1 MLQEG
6 DVVYLVSLSRPAL
19 LRVLLDEL
27 RFLGLYAREEA
38 ATEQWL
44 STFVERRLD
53 AWVTLW
59 LLPRMQTVQN
69 TRGDMVQS
77 VPVPWVTLV
86 TI

>member
-6 DVVYLVSLSRPAL
+6 DLSYLVELSRPAL

-27 RFLGLYAREEA
+27 RFLGLYARDDA

-44 STFVERRLD
+44 STFVERLLD

-59 LLPRMQTVQN
+59 LMPRVQTAQN
-69 TRGDMVQS
+69 TRGDIVQS
-77 VPVPWVTLV
+77 VPVPWVTSV